1 MSTRLTLRRI
11 ESAHSSARGLHHL
24 LPPVHTVCSAPHSPR
39 GSSCGP
45 LQAAASASF
54 SASFGVG
61 APVLESAPAS
71 PAETFLSRY
80 ALGKTLGQGA
90 YGMVHTALNKATGE
104 EVAVKVVAKQRNAGR
119 NQRGSLHREAQLWKR
134 ACVASRQA
142 CQFFAIEEDAVNYY
156 IISEKCDGGSL
167 QQMLDARGSLKE
179 EELSQVAW
187 CVLSFLGDLHK
198 SGIYYGDL
206 KPGNVILKDEYP
218 CTSGALGSCL
228 NVRVVDF
235 GCSQLVSTS
244 EAAPL
249 RGLAGSPLFLAPE
262 ILKGSY
268 GLPADMWALGVSM
281 YMLLCGKLP
290 FWLESVPQLEQ
301 LDMDSINLGIMY
313 NPVLFAG
320 AQWKGVSEQLK
331 DLICG
336 LLEKDPARRLTA
348 AQAME
353 HPWFAAAKETCA
365 VDV

>member
-1 MSTRLTLRRI
+1 MLD
-11 ESAHSSARGLHHL
+11 SS
-24 LPPVHTVCSAPHSPR
+24 PTSPV
-39 GSSCGP
+39 
-45 LQAAASASF
+45 
-54 SASFGVG
+54 
-61 APVLESAPAS
+61 
-71 PAETFLSRY
+71 ETFLSRY
-80 ALGKTLGQGA
+80 ALGKSLGQGA
-90 YGMVHTALNKATGE
+90 FGAVHTAVHKATGE
-104 EVAVKVVAKQRNAGR
+104 EVAVKVVSKQRNAGR
-119 NQRGSLHREAQLWKR
+119 NQRGALHREAQLWKR
-134 ACVASRQA
+134 ACAASRQA
-142 CQFFAIEEDAVNYY
+142 CRFLAIEEDATNYY

-187 CVLSFLGDLHK
+187 CVLTFLSDLHK

-218 CTSGALGSCL
+218 CSGASSSGGGGGGGGCL

-235 GCSQLVSTS
+235 GCSQLVSGS
-244 EAAPL
+244 SDAAPL

-262 ILKGSY
+262 ILKGSGY

-281 YMLLCGKLP
+281 YMLLCGRLP
-290 FWLESVPQLEQ
+290 FWLESVPQLEA

-320 AQWKGVSEQLK
+320 AQWKGVSEPLK
-331 DLICG
+331 ELICG

-353 HPWFAAAKETCA
+353 HPWFAAAKEMCA
-365 VDV
+365 VLDAV

>member
-1 MSTRLTLRRI
+1 M
-11 ESAHSSARGLHHL
+11 
-24 LPPVHTVCSAPHSPR
+24 
-39 GSSCGP
+39 
-45 LQAAASASF
+45 
-54 SASFGVG
+54 
-61 APVLESAPAS
+61 
-71 PAETFLSRY
+71 
-80 ALGKTLGQGA
+80 
-90 YGMVHTALNKATGE
+90 
-104 EVAVKVVAKQRNAGR
+104 
-119 NQRGSLHREAQLWKR
+119 
-134 ACVASRQA
+134 
-142 CQFFAIEEDAVNYY
+142 
-156 IISEKCDGGSL
+156 
-167 QQMLDARGSLKE
+167 
-179 EELSQVAW
+179 
-187 CVLSFLGDLHK
+187 LSFLGDLHK

-268 GLPADMWALGVSM
+268 GLPADMWCVWGAGMGWGGRRGSSRRVAKMRMVHCESPCFAASCTLSRLFLPPHHRRRQPLPPPSPSPPLPRRALGVSM